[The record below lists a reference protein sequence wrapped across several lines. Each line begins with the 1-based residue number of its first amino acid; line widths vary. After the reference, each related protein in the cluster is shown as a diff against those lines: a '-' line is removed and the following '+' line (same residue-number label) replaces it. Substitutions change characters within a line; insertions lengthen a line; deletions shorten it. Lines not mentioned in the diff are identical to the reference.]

1 MSANPVFYLIPLG
14 LLVVTVILTVG
25 IGGFGLGGEFNRR
38 NGNRL
43 MRLRIIAQAGVIAL
57 LLILALIYR

>member
-25 IGGFGLGGEFNRR
+25 IGGFGLGGAFNRH